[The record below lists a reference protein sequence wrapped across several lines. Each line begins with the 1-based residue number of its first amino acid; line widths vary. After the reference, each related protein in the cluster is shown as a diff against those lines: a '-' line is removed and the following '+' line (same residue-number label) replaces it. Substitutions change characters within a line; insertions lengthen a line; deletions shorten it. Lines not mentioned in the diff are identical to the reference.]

1 MLKNDKT
8 SVWICGDFKQTI
20 NPVSKLDKYPI
31 PKVEDLFATLSGGRV
46 FSKIDLSQAYQQLPL
61 DEESQKLAVINTH
74 KRLFRYTRL
83 PFGISSAPGIFQC
96 IMESLLQGIPGVI
109 VYLDDIL
116 VSAPI
121 KEEHLRRL
129 EEVFVRLKKSGLR
142 ARQSKC
148 QFMVSEVSYLG
159 HQIDAEGLHPLPRGN
174 CPSRM
179 ARQR

>member
-1 MLKNDKT
+1 MQITLYINMYHLR
-8 SVWICGDFKQTI
+8 SQFLHSTI
-20 NPVSKLDKYPI
+20 VYSLE
-31 PKVEDLFATLSGGRV
+31 VE
-46 FSKIDLSQAYQQLPL
+46 
-61 DEESQKLAVINTH
+61 H
-74 KRLFRYTRL
+74 CKRLFRYTRL

-109 VYLDDIL
+109 VYLDNIL

-121 KEEHLRRL
+121 EEEHLRRL
-129 EEVFVRLKKSGLR
+129 EEVFARLKKSGLR

-159 HQIDAEGLHPLPRGN
+159 HQIDAEGLHALPRGN

-179 ARQR
+179 VRQS